1 MNENT
6 LTDKEIA
13 LSIATSSRASCAYF
27 TSASMLNASKD
38 YKFANTGGVNSC
50 SSSQRAPEAGNQH
63 MRCEFPTRQN
73 TCVIY
78 YPDFTILKK
87 SVSENSTAFYLSRFK
102 TKTSSYSYKIYDQF
116 SNVYNTFNYVD
127 LELANILTK
136 KPYGDP
142 DSVQEKIKQSYENAI
157 YNGLGQGSLLDHH
170 KTQVMNGFINLYNDK
185 CGRLALPPADY
196 VWKV

>member
-13 LSIATSSRASCAYF
+13 LSIAASSRASCSYF

-50 SSSQRAPEAGNQH
+50 SSPQRAPEPRSQH
-63 MRCEFPTRQN
+63 MRCEFSARQN
-73 TCVIY
+73 TCVLY
-78 YPDFTILKK
+78 FPDFTILKK

-116 SNVYNTFNYVD
+116 LNVYNTFDYLN
-127 LELANILTK
+127 LELANNSL
-136 KPYGDP
+136 D
-142 DSVQEKIKQSYENAI
+142 QEVIVLYYA
-157 YNGLGQGSLLDHH
+157 LLDEMMIKYQDQEIDH
-170 KTQVMNGFINLYNDK
+170 KDQPSTVPVSFIRTLV
-185 CGRLALPPADY
+185 L
-196 VWKV
+196 